1 MQNKTVSGI
10 LLFFTENVL
19 LINPRIERLINVI
32 KSLLILSVIVNDISP
47 TLNFSVYQN
56 WS

>member
-10 LLFFTENVL
+10 LLFFTENV

-32 KSLLILSVIVNDISP
+32 KSLLILAVIVNDISP